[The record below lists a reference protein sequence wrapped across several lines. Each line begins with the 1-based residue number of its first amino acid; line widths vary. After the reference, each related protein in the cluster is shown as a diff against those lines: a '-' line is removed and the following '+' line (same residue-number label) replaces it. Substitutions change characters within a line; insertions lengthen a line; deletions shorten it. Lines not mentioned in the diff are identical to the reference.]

1 VDATSPTYWTEVSG
15 SDTVYN
21 CIYCA
26 EQDME
31 HHSIDFEMFTMHM
44 AQRHDGR
51 MLEGT
56 APAGVMAARQAEAAK
71 GGPPEHAGG
80 PHGAPP
86 GQSGEHP
93 DHPHEGGP
101 PGQSGEHPEEPDEPP
116 HPAHLPAEPAE
127 GV

>member
-31 HHSIDFEMFTMHM
+31 HHSIDFELFTMHM

-56 APAGVMAARQAEAAK
+56 APAGVMAARQAASAEAAK

-93 DHPHEGGP
+93 
-101 PGQSGEHPEEPDEPP
+101 EEPDEPP
-116 HPAHLPAEPAE
+116 YPTQLPTEPAE
-127 GV
+127 GT